1 MNTLLLERIDDM
13 QVLRSCKATKSGIGI
28 GPPGR
33 ASRAAGWA
41 TGESCGTPRHASS
54 VGHRV
59 LIEHQTLVHL
69 PNETLTFIP
78 FNTKGL
84 FLT

>member
-28 GPPGR
+28 CPPGS

-41 TGESCGTPRHASS
+41 MGESHVAHHPDP